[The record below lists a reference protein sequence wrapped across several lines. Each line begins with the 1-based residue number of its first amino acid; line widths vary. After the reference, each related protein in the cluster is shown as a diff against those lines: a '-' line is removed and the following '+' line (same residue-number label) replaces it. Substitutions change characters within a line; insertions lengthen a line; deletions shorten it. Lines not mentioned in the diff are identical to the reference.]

1 MTVWVV
7 GLFCFFS
14 RLFLGHQTDF
24 TISRLPF
31 SRIRHG
37 CIISKIC
44 IPMLSILT
52 HGTQLRI
59 VLNWLLQNYDQTISN
74 LCSLSKM
81 LISTP
86 THWFL
91 PLNFWSSYDSVS
103 VIADL
108 HRWWTISCNQ
118 NIGWTSNQFDSL
130 VMFPLSIFAWLGDG
144 PTVQL

>member
-1 MTVWVV
+1 MTVWVA
-7 GLFCFFS
+7 GLFFFPVCFWGIKPILPYLAFHFQGFGMDVS
-14 RLFLGHQTDF
+14 LFKNMHPHVEYPNARNAT
-24 TISRLPF
+24 TNS
-31 SRIRHG
+31 
-37 CIISKIC
+37 
-44 IPMLSILT
+44 
-52 HGTQLRI
+52 
-59 VLNWLLQNYDQTISN
+59 LNWLLQNYDQTISN

-86 THWFL
+86 THWFF
-91 PLNFWSSYDSVS
+91 PLNFWSSYASVS

-144 PTVQL
+144 PTVQR